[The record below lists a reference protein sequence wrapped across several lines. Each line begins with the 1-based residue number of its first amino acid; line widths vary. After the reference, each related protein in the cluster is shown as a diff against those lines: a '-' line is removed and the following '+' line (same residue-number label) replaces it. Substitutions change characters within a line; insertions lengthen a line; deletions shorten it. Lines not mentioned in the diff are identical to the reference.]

1 MVTTA
6 VAPMVRRF
14 EACATTFVF
23 AVFWVFLGMPLIG
36 KIIPVTK
43 IIAASGVPV
52 SVTLGTMWNLPVIWI
67 ILDGARSRATY
78 GMRHRK
84 LIFAASDGCE
94 LTFLSCSVRIL
105 VGILLLPLAP
115 ISFAMGMHDSRNRTL
130 ADRLC
135 GTVVYMQLAGTPG
148 YCVGCGYCLYG
159 LPEPRCPECGLAFDP
174 KDA

>member
-1 MVTTA
+1 MVMTI

-14 EACATTFVF
+14 EACVRTLVLAMAWFF
-23 AVFWVFLGMPLIG
+23 IGMPLIG
-36 KIIPVTK
+36 FPFGR
-43 IIAASGVPV
+43 ALSALGVPLDV
-52 SVTLGTMWNLPVIWI
+52 AFGVIWSLPGI
-67 ILDGARSRATY
+67 GFILDGARARATY
-78 GMRHRK
+78 GMRHPK

-105 VGILLLPLAP
+105 VGFLLLPLAP
-115 ISFAMGMHDSRNRTL
+115 VSFAMGMHDSRNRTL

-174 KDA
+174 KA